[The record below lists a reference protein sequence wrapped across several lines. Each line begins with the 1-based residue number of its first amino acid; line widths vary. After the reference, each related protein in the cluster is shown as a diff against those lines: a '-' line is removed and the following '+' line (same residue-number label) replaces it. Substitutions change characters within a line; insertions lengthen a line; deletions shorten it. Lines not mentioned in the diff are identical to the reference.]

1 MQRDYVRTVHQPLTA
16 EAVPQA
22 QAMYAQ
28 MEEEARDML
37 ARSGVDP
44 SLWQVRHSMDLRY
57 SYQAYELTIPVSSE
71 EVSYDGLPSIAE
83 RFHRAHQDVYGHHAP
98 QQTVQLVN
106 LRVVAVG
113 KLLRNYVVS
122 EGPERTGTLAQAAL
136 GTRQVH
142 FHETGLTDCPV
153 YERDRL
159 PTGTPIPGP
168 AILEETS
175 STVVVYP
182 GQQAEATRWGTIT
195 ITNAH

>member
-1 MQRDYVRTVHQPLTA
+1 
-16 EAVPQA
+16 
-22 QAMYAQ
+22 
-28 MEEEARDML
+28 
-37 ARSGVDP
+37 
-44 SLWQVRHSMDLRY
+44 
-57 SYQAYELTIPVSSE
+57 
-71 EVSYDGLPSIAE
+71 
-83 RFHRAHQDVYGHHAP
+83 VYGHHSP

-122 EGPERTGTLAQAAL
+122 DGGERGGTLDQAAI
-136 GTRQVH
+136 GSREVF
-142 FHETGLTDCPV
+142 FHETGLTTCPV

-159 PTGTPIPGP
+159 PTGTPILGP

-195 ITNAH
+195 IRSGL